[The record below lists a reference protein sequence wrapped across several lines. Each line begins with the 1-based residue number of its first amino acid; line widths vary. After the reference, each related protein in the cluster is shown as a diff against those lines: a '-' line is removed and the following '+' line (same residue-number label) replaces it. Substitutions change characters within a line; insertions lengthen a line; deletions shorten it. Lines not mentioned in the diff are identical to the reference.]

1 MVVVEPS
8 DVSYHDTKHDEPDYD
23 NLQRT
28 EDSLSD
34 QDTNSES
41 EDEEE
46 LNGIVLR
53 TFFIHTFVQ

>member
-1 MVVVEPS
+1 MEPS
-8 DVSYHDTKHDEPDYD
+8 DVSYHNTKHDEPDYD

-28 EDSLSD
+28 EDSLS
-34 QDTNSES
+34 ES

-53 TFFIHTFVQ
+53 TFFI